1 MRETNVASQSSF
13 AAALRKQRIFPVT
26 LLLALALGIS
36 GCAMEN
42 SQPTVADAMPA
53 ASQVD
58 DEAELAAAE
67 KDIESHRYKLAYDRL
82 LKLKASVMAS
92 PRAQYVAAE
101 SLLGMGLAKDAL
113 NVYQPLETDAGY
125 NARALQG
132 EGIALLTLGSIANA
146 QPKLEA
152 AVAADAELWRA
163 WNALG
168 HVYDQQKRWPDSEN
182 AYRKAI
188 AGNPGSAEVTN
199 NYGMSLM
206 LQGRYPEAEASFEQ
220 ALAIDPGLLPAKSNL
235 RLSLAWQGRYSEA
248 LEGLAP
254 EAAGDALNNVGY
266 VALLR
271 GDYDAAERY
280 LTQALEAS
288 PIYHEAAAK
297 NLELLK
303 GIRDGQQALPLQSG
317 AVPSPVTTAPL
328 TTP

>member
-271 GDYDAAERY
+271 GDYDAA
-280 LTQALEAS
+280 
-288 PIYHEAAAK
+288 
-297 NLELLK
+297 
-303 GIRDGQQALPLQSG
+303 
-317 AVPSPVTTAPL
+317 
-328 TTP
+328 